1 VTSVNNNT
9 WAVTVREFNP
19 WTWNVGDVVTKTA
32 NWYEWA
38 TPTSWGDVSWP
49 SSATNEHLA
58 VFDWT
63 TGKLIKDWWAIPT
76 WVPTVWSDGQILTV
90 VSWAPAWANV
100 PAETVVSGDSW
111 TTYTVKVANSDPAS
125 WTPATTITFVL

>member
-1 VTSVNNNT
+1 MTNT
-9 WAVTVREFNP
+9 LNKIMHNGTEYDFP
-19 WTWNVGDVVTKTA
+19 WDVA
-32 NWYEWA
+32 
-38 TPTSWGDVSWP
+38 WP

-76 WVPTVWSDGQILTV
+76 WVPAVWSNGQILTV
-90 VSWAPAWANV
+90 VSGVPAWANA

-111 TTYTVKVANSDPAS
+111 TTYTIKVSNSDPAS
-125 WTPATTITFVL
+125 WTPATTITFVP